1 MSKTSHPTTLP
12 PPQAEVKA
20 SFTPVAVTR
29 RRVAPLIGRA
39 RRAAAGRL
47 VTFVLLCAAA
57 AVILAPLWWMF
68 ATSVESIPEILTP
81 PPRWVPSHWLWSN
94 YVAMLTI
101 FPFGTYLKNTLIYG
115 VLYTGGTVASSA
127 ICAYSFARLRWP
139 GRDVVFVL
147 VLATMMIP
155 FPATMVPLYLIFR
168 AINWT
173 NSLKPL
179 IIPSIT
185 ASPFFVFLLRQFFL
199 TISLEL
205 TEAAL
210 IDGASHLR
218 IFLQVI
224 VPLSRPALITA
235 TVFSF
240 VYAWNDFLGPLI
252 YVTDPSRQT
261 LAVGLQALSATGFH
275 SVNTNTLMAAAMLT
289 TLPMLII
296 FAGAQRYFVQG
307 IAMTGFKG

>member
-1 MSKTSHPTTLP
+1 MSKTQQSAALP
-12 PPQAEVKA
+12 EP
-20 SFTPVAVTR
+20 SAVLR
-29 RRVAPLIGRA
+29 
-39 RRAAAGRL
+39 RRAAPLAGRTRREAVGRL
-47 VTFVLLCAAA
+47 VTFVILCAAA
-57 AVILAPLWWMF
+57 VVILAPLWWML
-68 ATSVESIPEILTP
+68 ATSLESLPEILTP
-81 PPRWVPSHWLWSN
+81 PPRWVPTHWLWSN
-94 YVAMLTI
+94 YTTMLRI
-101 FPFGTYLKNTLIYG
+101 FPFGAYLKNTLLYG
-115 VLYTGGTVASSA
+115 VLYTIGTVASSA

-139 GRDVVFVL
+139 GRNLVFVL

-199 TISLEL
+199 TIPLEL

-210 IDGASHLR
+210 IDGAGHLR
-218 IFLQVI
+218 IFLRVI
-224 VPLSRPALITA
+224 LPLSKPALITA

-240 VYAWNDFLGPLI
+240 IYAWNDFLGPLI
-252 YVTDPSRQT
+252 YVTDPTGQT

-296 FAGAQRYFVQG
+296 FVAAQRYFVQG
-307 IAMTGFKG
+307 ITMTGIKA

>member
-1 MSKTSHPTTLP
+1 MSKTRHAMIPESAAL
-12 PPQAEVKA
+12 
-20 SFTPVAVTR
+20 
-29 RRVAPLIGRA
+29 A
-39 RRAAAGRL
+39 RRHPAPQMRRAQREALGRL
-47 VTFVLLCAAA
+47 MSVSILCGAAI
-57 AVILAPLWWMF
+57 VILTPLWWMF
-68 ATSVESIPEILTP
+68 ATSLESIPEILTP
-81 PPRWVPSHWLWSN
+81 PPRWIPSHWLWSD
-94 YVAMLTI
+94 YAVMLKI
-101 FPFGTYLKNTLIYG
+101 FPFVTYLKNTLLYG
-115 VLYTGGTVASSA
+115 VLYTAGTVASSA

-139 GRDVVFVL
+139 GRSFVFVL

-199 TISLEL
+199 TIPLEL

-210 IDGASHLR
+210 IDGAGHLR
-218 IFLQVI
+218 IFLRVI
-224 VPLSRPALITA
+224 LPLSKPALITA

-240 VYAWNDFLGPLI
+240 IYAWNDFLGPLI
-252 YVTDPSRQT
+252 YVTDPSGQT

-275 SVNTNTLMAAAMLT
+275 SVNTNTLMAAAMIT

-296 FAGAQRYFVQG
+296 FVTAQRYFVQG
-307 IAMTGFKG
+307 ITMTGIKG

>member
-1 MSKTSHPTTLP
+1 MNNTHHSATLP
-12 PPQAEVKA
+12 EPAA
-20 SFTPVAVTR
+20 GAR
-29 RRVAPLIGRA
+29 
-39 RRAAAGRL
+39 RRAAPTIGRIRRATLGRL
-47 VTFVLLCAAA
+47 VTLGILCVAVVAILL
-57 AVILAPLWWMF
+57 PLWWMF
-68 ATSVESIPEILTP
+68 ATSLESLPEILTP
-81 PPRWVPSHWLWSN
+81 PPRWIPSHWHWGD
-94 YVAMLTI
+94 YAAMLKI
-101 FPFGTYLKNTLIYG
+101 FPFGAYLQNTLIYG
-115 VLYTGGTVASSA
+115 VLYTAGTVASSA

-139 GRDVVFVL
+139 GRNIVFVL

-179 IIPSIT
+179 IVPSIT

-199 TISLEL
+199 TIPLEL

-210 IDGASHLR
+210 IDGAGHLR
-218 IFLQVI
+218 IFLRVI
-224 VPLSRPALITA
+224 LPLSKPALITA
-235 TVFSF
+235 TVLSF

-252 YVTDPSRQT
+252 YVTDPARQT

-289 TLPMLII
+289 TLPMLVI
-296 FAGAQRYFVQG
+296 FIGAQRYFVQG
-307 IAMTGFKG
+307 ITMTGIKG

>member
-1 MSKTSHPTTLP
+1 MILP
-12 PPQAEVKA
+12 SP
-20 SFTPVAVTR
+20 
-29 RRVAPLIGRA
+29 APL
-39 RRAAAGRL
+39 
-47 VTFVLLCAAA
+47 
-57 AVILAPLWWMF
+57 
-68 ATSVESIPEILTP
+68 
-81 PPRWVPSHWLWSN
+81 
-94 YVAMLTI
+94 
-101 FPFGTYLKNTLIYG
+101 
-115 VLYTGGTVASSA
+115 
-127 ICAYSFARLRWP
+127 
-139 GRDVVFVL
+139 
-147 VLATMMIP
+147 
-155 FPATMVPLYLIFR
+155 VPLYLISR

-173 NSLKPL
+173 NSLQPL

-261 LAVGLQALSATGFH
+261 LAVGLQAL
-275 SVNTNTLMAAAMLT
+275 
-289 TLPMLII
+289 
-296 FAGAQRYFVQG
+296 
-307 IAMTGFKG
+307 